1 MKTLTIERLSHDLR
15 GIAYADGTTW
25 FVEGALP
32 GEVVEAEVLMKR
44 QQMIDASTISVVE
57 PAVERITPVCEY
69 EKRCGGCGLQH
80 VDHAAQIRFKQAVL
94 LDQLTRIGK
103 VQPVEILP
111 PLVAEPW
118 AYRRRTRIACK
129 WSSEKKHLAVGF
141 RERHSQNII
150 EINHCS
156 ILVPALEKLLQPL
169 RDCLSRW
176 SQPRQLGHI
185 ELLAAD
191 NGVGML
197 LRVMAQPS
205 DIDAALLRDFSAAMS
220 VAVSL
225 QTEDKGALQYF
236 CGPNIALVS
245 KNAATNSVLA
255 CLPGDFLQ
263 GNAAVNALLVDTVL
277 TSMQPASND
286 IVLEAFCGLG
296 NFTLPLS
303 QRVQKITAI
312 ELSENMLARASV
324 QASAQGMTNINWL
337 AANLDHF
344 DPRIFDLQ
352 KPALPVF
359 NKLLLDPPRD
369 GAQDFCKKITLKGV
383 ERIVYVSCN
392 PSTLARDAAVFAE
405 RGFALHSVQLVDM
418 FPQTSHIEAISVF
431 LWDESLLRQMKKQK
445 VAVSKT
451 VQKRLKR

>member
-1 MKTLTIERLSHDLR
+1 LKTLSIERLSHDLR

-32 GEVVEAEVLMKR
+32 GEVVEARVLMRR
-44 QQMIDASTISVVE
+44 QQMVDAEVISVAQ
-57 PAVERITPVCEY
+57 PAAERTTSTCEY
-69 EKRCGGCGLQH
+69 EEHCGGCGLQH
-80 VDHAAQIRFKQAVL
+80 VDHAAQINFKQVVL
-94 LDQLTRIGK
+94 LDQLARIGK
-103 VQPVEILP
+103 VQPTEILP
-111 PLVAEPW
+111 ALLAEPW
-118 AYRRRTRIACK
+118 AYRRRSRIACK

-156 ILVPALEKLLQPL
+156 VLVPALEKLLQPL
-169 RDCLSRW
+169 RACLSRW
-176 SQPRQLGHI
+176 SQPRQIGHV

-205 DIDAALLRDFSAAMS
+205 DVDAALLRDFSATTS
-220 VAVSL
+220 VAIYL
-225 QTEDKGALQYF
+225 QTEDKGAVQYF
-236 CGPNIALVS
+236 CGPDVALAS
-245 KNAATNSVLA
+245 KNAATNTALTCV
-255 CLPGDFLQ
+255 PGDFLQ
-263 GNAAVNALLVDTVL
+263 GNAAVNALLIDAVL
-277 TSMQPASND
+277 TAMQPMPTDTA
-286 IVLEAFCGLG
+286 LEAFCGLG

-312 ELSENMLARASV
+312 ELSESMLARASA
-324 QASAQGMTNINWL
+324 QASVQGITNINWL
-337 AANLDHF
+337 ASNLDQCDSHTF
-344 DPRIFDLQ
+344 DSHKL
-352 KPALPVF
+352 ALPVF

-369 GAQDFCKKITLKGV
+369 GAQEFCKQVGLKGV

-392 PSTLARDAAVFAE
+392 PSTLARDAAILAE

-418 FPQTSHIEAISVF
+418 FPQTSHIEALAVF

-445 VAVSKT
+445 VAVAKT

>member
-1 MKTLTIERLSHDLR
+1 MKTLSIERLSHDLR

-32 GEVVEAEVLMKR
+32 GEVVEARVLMRR
-44 QQMIDASTISVVE
+44 QQMVDAEVISVAQ
-57 PAVERITPVCEY
+57 PAAGRVTPACEY
-69 EKRCGGCGLQH
+69 ETQCGGCGLQH
-80 VDHAAQIRFKQAVL
+80 VDHPAQIRFKQAVL

-103 VQPVEILP
+103 VQPTEILP
-111 PLVAEPW
+111 ALLAEPW
-118 AYRRRTRIACK
+118 AYRRRSRIACK

-156 ILVPALEKLLQPL
+156 VLVPALEKLLQPL
-169 RDCLSRW
+169 RTCLSRW
-176 SQPRQLGHI
+176 SQPRQLGHV

-197 LRVMAQPS
+197 VRVMAQPS
-205 DIDAALLRDFSAAMS
+205 DIDAALLRDFSATTS
-220 VAVSL
+220 VAIYL
-225 QTEDKGALQYF
+225 QTEDKGAVQYF
-236 CGPNIALVS
+236 CGPDTALTS
-245 KNAATNSVLA
+245 KNTATNTALT
-255 CLPGDFLQ
+255 CMPGDFLQ
-263 GNAAVNALLVDTVL
+263 GNAAVNALLIDAVL
-277 TSMQPASND
+277 TAMQPRSND
-286 IVLEAFCGLG
+286 SALEAFCGLG

-312 ELSENMLARASV
+312 ELSESMLARASA
-324 QASAQGMTNINWL
+324 QASAQGITNINWL
-337 AANLDHF
+337 ASNLDQCDSHTF
-344 DPRIFDLQ
+344 DSHKL
-352 KPALPVF
+352 ALPVF

-369 GAQDFCKKITLKGV
+369 GAQEFCKQVGLKGV

-392 PSTLARDAAVFAE
+392 PSTLARDAAILAE

-418 FPQTSHIEAISVF
+418 FPQTSHIEALAVF

-445 VAVSKT
+445 VAVAKT

>member
-32 GEVVEAEVLMKR
+32 GEVVEARVLMKR
-44 QQMIDASTISVVE
+44 QQMVDAEVISVAQ
-57 PAVERITPVCEY
+57 PAAERITPACEY
-69 EKRCGGCGLQH
+69 EEQCGGCGLQH

-103 VQPVEILP
+103 VQPLEILP
-111 PLVAEPW
+111 ALVAEPW
-118 AYRRRTRIACK
+118 VYRRRSRIACK

-150 EINHCS
+150 EVNHCS
-156 ILVPALEKLLQPL
+156 VLVSALEKLLQPL
-169 RDCLSRW
+169 RNCLSRW

-197 LRVMAQPS
+197 LRVMTQPS
-205 DIDAALLRDFSAAMS
+205 EVDAALLRGFATATS
-220 VAVSL
+220 VVIYL
-225 QTEDKGALQYF
+225 QTEDKGNAQYF
-236 CGPNIALVS
+236 CGPDTPLVS
-245 KNAATNSVLA
+245 NNTATNTALTCV
-255 CLPGDFLQ
+255 PGDFLQ
-263 GNAAVNALLVDTVL
+263 GNAAVNVLLINAVL
-277 TSMQPASND
+277 TAMQPTSTD
-286 IVLEAFCGLG
+286 SVLEAFCGLG

-303 QRVQKITAI
+303 QCVQKITAI
-312 ELSENMLARASV
+312 ELSESMLARASA
-324 QASAQGMTNINWL
+324 QATAQDITNINWL
-337 AANLDHF
+337 ASNLDQCDLHTF
-344 DPRIFDLQ
+344 DSHKL
-352 KPALPVF
+352 ALPVF

-369 GAQDFCKKITLKGV
+369 GAQDFCKHISLKGV

-392 PSTLARDAAVFAE
+392 PSTLARDAAIFAE

-418 FPQTSHIEAISVF
+418 FPQTSHIEALAVF

-445 VAVSKT
+445 TAVAKS

>member
-32 GEVVEAEVLMKR
+32 GEVVEARVLMRR
-44 QQMIDASTISVVE
+44 QQMVDAEVISVAQ
-57 PAVERITPVCEY
+57 PAAERITPVCEY
-69 EKRCGGCGLQH
+69 EEQCGGCGLQH
-80 VDHAAQIRFKQAVL
+80 VDHAAQINFKQAVL
-94 LDQLTRIGK
+94 LDQLARIGK
-103 VQPVEILP
+103 VQPSEILP
-111 PLVAEPW
+111 ALFAEPW
-118 AYRRRTRIACK
+118 AYRRRSRIACK

-156 ILVPALEKLLQPL
+156 VLVPALEKLLQTL
-169 RDCLSRW
+169 RACLSRW
-176 SQPRQLGHI
+176 SQPRQLGHV

-205 DIDAALLRDFSAAMS
+205 DADAALLRDFSTATS
-220 VAVSL
+220 VAIYL
-225 QTEDKGALQYF
+225 QTEDKGAAQYF
-236 CGPNIALVS
+236 CGPDFALVV
-245 KNAATNSVLA
+245 KNTATDTALA

-263 GNAAVNALLVDTVL
+263 GNVIVNALLIDAVL
-277 TSMQPASND
+277 TAMQPKSTDTA
-286 IVLEAFCGLG
+286 LEAFCGLG

-303 QRVQKITAI
+303 QCVQKITAI
-312 ELSENMLARASV
+312 ELSESMLARASA
-324 QASAQGMTNINWL
+324 QASAQDITNINWL
-337 AANLDHF
+337 ASNLDQCDSHTF
-344 DPRIFDLQ
+344 DSHKL
-352 KPALPVF
+352 ALPVF

-369 GAQDFCKKITLKGV
+369 GAQEFCKHVNLKSV

-392 PSTLARDAAVFAE
+392 PSTLARDAAILAE
-405 RGFALHSVQLVDM
+405 RGFALQSVQLVDM
-418 FPQTSHIEAISVF
+418 FPQTSHIEALAVF

-445 VAVSKT
+445 VTAAKT
-451 VQKRLKR
+451 VQKRLRR

>member
-1 MKTLTIERLSHDLR
+1 MKTLTIERLAHDLR
-15 GIAYADGTTW
+15 GVAYADGATW

-32 GEVVEAEVLMKR
+32 GEQVEAHELMR
-44 QQMIDASTISVVE
+44 HQQRVDAAAISVMQSAVARVV
-57 PAVERITPVCEY
+57 PACEY
-69 EKRCGGCGLQH
+69 ERQCGGCGLQH
-80 VDHAAQIRFKQAVL
+80 VEHAAQIQFKQAVL

-111 PLVAEPW
+111 ALLAEPW
-118 AYRRRTRIACK
+118 AYRRRARIACK

-150 EINHCS
+150 EIAHCAV
-156 ILVPALEKLLQPL
+156 LVPALELLLQPL

-197 LRVMAQPS
+197 LRVLAQPS
-205 DIDAALLRDFSAAMS
+205 DVDAALLRNFSAATA
-220 VAVSL
+220 VAIYL
-225 QTEDKGALQYF
+225 QTEDKGELQYF
-236 CGPNIALVS
+236 CGPDAMLVS
-245 KNAATNSVLA
+245 KNAATNSVLT

-263 GNAAVNALLVDTVL
+263 GNAAVNTLLVDAVL
-277 TSMQPASND
+277 LALQPVSSDN
-286 IVLEAFCGLG
+286 VLEAFCGLG

-303 QRVQKITAI
+303 QRVQKIAAI
-312 ELSENMLARASV
+312 ELSDSMLARASA
-324 QASAQGMTNINWL
+324 QALAQGMSNIHWL
-337 AANLDHF
+337 ASNLDQF
-344 DPRIFDLQ
+344 DAHTLDTHKL
-352 KPALPVF
+352 ALPVF

-369 GAQDFCKKITLKGV
+369 GAQNFCRQLSLKGV

-392 PSTLARDAAVFAE
+392 PSTLARDAAIFAE

-418 FPQTSHIEAISVF
+418 FPQTSHIEALAVF
-431 LWDESLLRQMKKQK
+431 LWDEALLRQMKKQK
-445 VAVSKT
+445 MAAAKT